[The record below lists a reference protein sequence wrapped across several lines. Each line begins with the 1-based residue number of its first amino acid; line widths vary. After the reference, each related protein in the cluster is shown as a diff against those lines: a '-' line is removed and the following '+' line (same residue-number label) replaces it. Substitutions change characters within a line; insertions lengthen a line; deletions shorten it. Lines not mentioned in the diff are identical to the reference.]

1 MANPWLAHVKNVRSQ
16 NAGMSFKNVL
26 QLAKKSY
33 KSLPVHMV
41 VPVISSVSLKNVIV
55 NMVTKQ
61 IKPCQHDFKSFVR
74 IKNNVD
80 MADTR
85 IYIL

>member
-1 MANPWLAHVKNVRSQ
+1 
-16 NAGMSFKNVL
+16 
-26 QLAKKSY
+26 
-33 KSLPVHMV
+33 MV

-55 NMVTKQ
+55 NIVTKQ

-80 MADTR
+80 IADTR

>member
-1 MANPWLAHVKNVRSQ
+1 MLKNLLI
-16 NAGMSFKNVL
+16 NNT
-26 QLAKKSY
+26 LAKKSY

-55 NMVTKQ
+55 NIVTKQ

-85 IYIL
+85 IYINL